1 MTFCASNH
9 LHTIR
14 SVYCDRP
21 IGTLFRNWTLQFTQ
35 KQRIQ
40 SYQFTFLLYLPT
52 IPTIPI
58 NPQILHTGITP
69 HRRIVTLKR
78 HIRRLKR
85 QGITYKDTIA
95 QLPITIHTICYT
107 TSHTVHIS
115 PLSGSYGILTT
126 YSQRSVYTILY
137 PCSIMP
143 SYRIL
148 TLLYAINPSLL
159 CLIAITII
167 RIWYTFSIQIRFNQ

>member
-1 MTFCASNH
+1 MTFYASNH

-21 IGTLFRNWTLQFTQ
+21 IGTLLRNWTLQFTK
-35 KQRIQ
+35 KQIIQ
-40 SYQFTFLLYLPT
+40 PCQLAFHLYT
-52 IPTIPI
+52 STIPI

-78 HIRRLKR
+78 HIQRSKR

-107 TSHTVHIS
+107 TSHAVHTSRYPVHIAYLPHILS
-115 PLSGSYGILTT
+115 DPLIP
-126 YSQRSVYTILY
+126 YSIRAPLCHQNV
-137 PCSIMP
+137 
-143 SYRIL
+143 
-148 TLLYAINPSLL
+148 SLP
-159 CLIAITII
+159 
-167 RIWYTFSIQIRFNQ
+167 YYM